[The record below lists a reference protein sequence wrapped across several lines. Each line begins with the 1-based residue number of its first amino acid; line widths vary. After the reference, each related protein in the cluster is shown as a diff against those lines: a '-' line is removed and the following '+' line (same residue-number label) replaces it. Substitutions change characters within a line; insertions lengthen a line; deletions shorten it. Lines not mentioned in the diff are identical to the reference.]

1 VVVSPDLRPQTRA
14 ELEAILLN
22 MHQDPDGLA
31 ALQALDYDRFV
42 HVLPEDYESAE
53 NIESQISLGESTP

>member
-1 VVVSPDLRPQTRA
+1 
-14 ELEAILLN
+14 

-42 HVLPEDYESAE
+42 HVLPEDYQSAE
-53 NIESQISLGESTP
+53 QIETQISISDSTP